1 MKTCNKLSIKIIRK
15 IVFISIILIG
25 MLTIGVIA
33 AKSNL
38 NTITII
44 CSDDCELSVVTSET
58 NVGKILEE
66 NYIILL
72 DDEKVTPSVDSN
84 IDFSR
89 KIVISKVTDEPV
101 IVAEEVSNVSTEEI
115 LGNYVTITEKIVTE
129 QEEIPYETVTKDIS
143 ASGTETTN
151 KVIQEGENG
160 LKETKYKVKYQN
172 DVEIEKTK
180 ISEQIIKEPV
190 EKIVQIST
198 KVSSRSGGR
207 NVNAALLSASVENC
221 TPTVVNMNVS
231 AYTAATCGK
240 SSNSSGYGIT
250 SSGAR
255 ATSWYTIA
263 AGSGYPIGT
272 VVYIPYFASQPNGG
286 WFRVEDRG
294 GAISNNRIDIYMDSY
309 SECVNFGRRNLEC
322 YVYN

>member
-1 MKTCNKLSIKIIRK
+1 MKTCNKLSIRVIRK
-15 IVFISIILIG
+15 IVFVSIILIG

-38 NTITII
+38 NTVTII

-58 NVGKILEE
+58 NVGKILED

-72 DDEKVTPSVDSN
+72 DDEKVTPSADSN
-84 IDFSR
+84 IDFSK
-89 KIVISKVTDEPV
+89 KIIISKVTEEP
-101 IVAEEVSNVSTEEI
+101 IIIAEEVSNVSTEEI
-115 LGNYVTITEKIVTE
+115 LGNYVTVTEKIVTE

-143 ASGTETTN
+143 ASGTETRN
-151 KVIQEGENG
+151 KVLQEGENG

-180 ISEQIIKEPV
+180 ISEEIIKEPV

-198 KVSSRSGGR
+198 KVTSRSGTR
-207 NVNAALLSASVENC
+207 SVNAGSLSASVENA
-221 TPTVVNMNVS
+221 TPTVLSMNVS
-231 AYTAATCGK
+231 AYTASTCGK
-240 SSNSSGYGIT
+240 SSGSAGYGIT
-250 SSGAR
+250 SSGRPAS
-255 ATSWYTIA
+255 SWYTIA
-263 AGSGYPIGT
+263 AGSAYPIGT
-272 VVYIPYFASQPNGG
+272 VVYIPYFSNQPNGG
-286 WFRVEDRG
+286 WFVVEDRG
-294 GAISNNRIDIYMDSY
+294 GAISNNRIDVYMDTY

>member
-1 MKTCNKLSIKIIRK
+1 MKTCNKLSVKIIRK

-38 NTITII
+38 NTVTIV

-72 DDEKVTPSVDSN
+72 DDEQVTPSVDSN
-84 IDFSR
+84 IDFS
-89 KIVISKVTDEPV
+89 KTIVISKVTEEPKV
-101 IVAEEVSNVSTEEI
+101 VAEEVSNVSTEEI

-129 QEEIPYETVTKDIS
+129 QQEIPYETVTKDIS

-151 KVIQEGENG
+151 KVVQAGVNG

-172 DVEIEKTK
+172 DVEIERTL
-180 ISEQIIKEPV
+180 ISEQVIKEPV
-190 EKIVQIST
+190 DKIVQIST
-198 KVSSRSGGR
+198 KVASRSGVR
-207 NVNAALLSASVENC
+207 SVSASAVAASVEGI
-221 TPTVVNMNVS
+221 TPKVVTMNAS
-231 AYTAATCGK
+231 AYCSCSRCCGK
-240 SSNSSGYGIT
+240 STGKT
-250 SSGAR
+250 SSGAM
-255 ATSWYTIA
+255 AQEWHTLA

-272 VVYIPYFASQPNGG
+272 IIYIPAFANKPNGG
-286 WFRVEDRG
+286 WFEVQDRG
-294 GAISNNRIDIYMDSY
+294 GAISNSRIDVYMGSH
-309 SECVNFGRRNLEC
+309 SAALSFGRKNLEC
-322 YVYN
+322 YVYTK

>member
-38 NTITII
+38 NTVTIV

-72 DDEKVTPSVDSN
+72 DDETVTPSVDSN
-84 IDFSR
+84 IDFS
-89 KIVISKVTDEPV
+89 KTIVISKVTEEPK

-129 QEEIPYETVTKDIS
+129 QQEIPYETVTKDIS

-151 KVIQEGENG
+151 KVVQAGVNG

-172 DVEIEKTK
+172 DVEIEKTL
-180 ISEQIIKEPV
+180 ISEQVIKEPV
-190 EKIVQIST
+190 DKIIQIST
-198 KVSSRSGGR
+198 KVSSRSGVR
-207 NVNAALLSASVENC
+207 SVSASAVSASVEGI
-221 TPTVVNMNVS
+221 TPKVVTMNAS
-231 AYTAATCGK
+231 AYCSCSKCCGK
-240 SSNSSGYGIT
+240 STGKT
-250 SSGAR
+250 SSGAT
-255 ATSWYTIA
+255 AQEWYTLA
-263 AGSGYPIGT
+263 AGKGYPIGT
-272 VVYIPYFASQPNGG
+272 IIYIPAFANKPNGG
-286 WFRVEDRG
+286 WFEVQDRG
-294 GAISNNRIDIYMDSY
+294 GAISNSRIDVYMGSH
-309 SECVNFGRRNLEC
+309 SAALSFGRKNLEC
-322 YVYN
+322 YVYTK

>member
-1 MKTCNKLSIKIIRK
+1 MKTCSKLSIKIIRK

>member
-38 NTITII
+38 NTVTIV

-72 DDEKVTPSVDSN
+72 DDEKVEPSVDSN
-84 IDFSR
+84 IDFSK
-89 KIVISKVTDEPV
+89 KIVISKVTEEPK

-129 QEEIPYETVTKDIS
+129 QQEIPYETVTKDIS
-143 ASGTETTN
+143 ASGTQTTN
-151 KVIQEGENG
+151 KVVQAGENG
-160 LKETKYKVKYQN
+160 LKETKYKVKYQD
-172 DVEIEKTK
+172 DVEIEKTI
-180 ISEQIIKEPV
+180 ISEQVIKEPV
-190 EKIVQIST
+190 DKIVQIST
-198 KVSSRSGGR
+198 KVTSRSGVR
-207 NVNAALLSASVENC
+207 SVSAAAVAASVEGI
-221 TPTVVNMNVS
+221 TPKVVTMNAS
-231 AYTAATCGK
+231 AYCSCSSCCGK
-240 SSNSSGYGIT
+240 STGRT
-250 SSGAR
+250 SSGAY
-255 ATSWYTIA
+255 AQEWYTLA

-272 VVYIPYFASQPNGG
+272 IIYIPAFANKPNGG
-286 WFRVEDRG
+286 WFEVQDRG
-294 GAISNNRIDIYMDSY
+294 GAISNSRIDVYMGSH
-309 SECVNFGRRNLEC
+309 SAALSFGRRNLEC
-322 YVYN
+322 YVYTK

>member
-38 NTITII
+38 NTVTIV

-72 DDEKVTPSVDSN
+72 DDETVTPSVDSN
-84 IDFSR
+84 IDFS
-89 KIVISKVTDEPV
+89 KTIVISKVTEEPK

-129 QEEIPYETVTKDIS
+129 QQEIPYETVTKDIS

-151 KVIQEGENG
+151 KVVQAGVNG

-172 DVEIEKTK
+172 DVEIEKTL
-180 ISEQIIKEPV
+180 ISEQVIKEPV
-190 EKIVQIST
+190 DKIIQIST
-198 KVSSRSGGR
+198 KVSSRSGVR
-207 NVNAALLSASVENC
+207 SVSASAVSASVEGI
-221 TPTVVNMNVS
+221 TPKVVTMNAS
-231 AYTAATCGK
+231 AYCSCSKCCGK
-240 SSNSSGYGIT
+240 STGKT
-250 SSGAR
+250 SSGAT
-255 ATSWYTIA
+255 AQEWYTLA
-263 AGSGYPIGT
+263 AGKEYPIGT
-272 VVYIPYFASQPNGG
+272 IIYIPAFANKPNGG
-286 WFRVEDRG
+286 WFEVQDRG
-294 GAISNNRIDIYMDSY
+294 GAISNSRIDVYMGSH
-309 SECVNFGRRNLEC
+309 SAALSFGRKNLEC
-322 YVYN
+322 YVYTK